1 MGPTC
6 QVHLVLFTQ
15 CPLVVML
22 KLWWNFDRTL
32 YLIFYKIWLR
42 SQATLCYTIIIYF
55 SRDTSVSDDVVI
67 SGYDSLPASALSLWY
82 KTLVQIPL
90 EGFFEF
96 ISRLAM
102 IFHPP
107 QFCVY
112 YLWLTFMSFLMIP
125 LSLARP
131 CCVTNAV
138 LGAKLMVPLSALL
151 GLDWKVQ
158 TFFISNLYTPSFL
171 YSF

>member
-1 MGPTC
+1 
-6 QVHLVLFTQ
+6 
-15 CPLVVML
+15 ML

-32 YLIFYKIWLR
+32 YLIFYKIWLW

-151 GLDWKVQ
+151 GLDWTVQ